1 MNLDNI
7 LNERLTKR
15 TMKVKPPKK
24 PISKEDRDHQHAREC
39 VRLLKSGDYNGGN
52 RYHLMKYYTAV
63 RLGYVEKSTYKI
75 LID

>member
-1 MNLDNI
+1 MDLDNI

-15 TMKVKPPKK
+15 TIKVKPPKK
-24 PISKEDRDHQHAREC
+24 QPTKEQRDHSHAREC

-52 RYHLMKYYTAV
+52 RYHLMNYYTAV
-63 RLGYVEKSTYKI
+63 RLGYVEKGTYKI